1 MPYYRL
7 YFLGSASGGISE
19 VREFEAEA
27 DEAAIAV
34 SEQMMR
40 PSAMELWSGERKV
53 HRWESRGSGPPQ
65 EEPPAAG

>member
-1 MPYYRL
+1 M
-7 YFLGSASGGISE
+7 
-19 VREFEAEA
+19 REFEAEA

-65 EEPPAAG
+65 DEPPAAG